1 MKKLTLIAI
10 SNSHV
15 HWFEIISVTIS
26 RMSPHNLVK
35 PRVSRPLFKVP
46 QDPRLSGSAM
56 GLKSKRANASSL
68 RKRPSWNLQVIS
80 TRWPLGTLSWR
91 TLERFVIN
99 FKYAF
104 KKRNYIQRSCK
115 WQRRLSSLLMI
126 VKKLFE
132 NCFWKANGKFSW
144 G

>member
-1 MKKLTLIAI
+1 MEKLTLIAI
-10 SNSHV
+10 SNVHV
-15 HWFEIISVTIS
+15 NWLGIIAVIIF

-46 QDPRLSGSAM
+46 QDPRLSGFAM
-56 GLKSKRANASSL
+56 GPKSKRANASSL
-68 RKRPSWNLQVIS
+68 RKRLSWSLQVIS
-80 TRWPLGTLSWR
+80 TRWPLGTSSWR

-99 FKYAF
+99 FKYDF
-104 KKRNYIQRSCK
+104 KYRNYIQRSCT